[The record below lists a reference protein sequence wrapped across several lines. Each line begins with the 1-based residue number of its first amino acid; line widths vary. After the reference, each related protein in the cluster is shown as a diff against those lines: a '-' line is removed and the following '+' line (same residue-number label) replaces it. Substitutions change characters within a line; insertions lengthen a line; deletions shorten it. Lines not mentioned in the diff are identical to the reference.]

1 MIRNWKTFLVLAVLG
16 LFLAASKMAKPGTD
30 KVVTLTENNHVVFA
44 GEVNDQSVAQAQ
56 VELAKISAEL
66 DEDEVIYLVIDS
78 PGGSVTA
85 GNRFI
90 DFASSLPQK
99 IKTICLFCASMGY
112 HMFQSLDERLVYDSS
127 ELMSH
132 RVRIGGLAGQV
143 PGEAVTRMN
152 EILATSNRMDAKV
165 AKRIGISVADYQKL
179 IYDELWL
186 SGTDAVKTRHADRVA
201 KIRCSKELAA
211 KTKTFTANT
220 LFGQV
225 EVLIS
230 SCPLISGILDIQM
243 KRGHVFRS
251 RQEAIDEFRRSK
263 RFITTKY

>member
-1 MIRNWKTFLVLAVLG
+1 MKIWKTALVFIVIGILLS
-16 LFLAASKMAKPGTD
+16 FSHMSQPASDGTI
-30 KVVTLTENNHVVFA
+30 TLTNENHILFS

-56 VELAKISAEL
+56 VALAKLSSQLERN
-66 DEDEVIYLVIDS
+66 DVIYLVIDS

-112 HMFQSLDERLVYDSS
+112 HIFQSLDERLVYPSS

-143 PGEAVTRMN
+143 PGEAVSRLN
-152 EILATSNRMDAKV
+152 DIIATSNRMDEQV
-165 AKRIGISVADYQKL
+165 AKRIGITVEAYQKS

-186 SGTDAVKTRHADRVA
+186 SGESAVKLKHADRIA
-201 KIRCSKELAA
+201 KIRCSEDLAVN
-211 KTKTFTANT
+211 TIDQTFMTM
-220 LFGQV
+220 FGPV
-225 EVLIS
+225 EVTMS
-230 SCPLISGILDIQM
+230 ACPLISGFLKIQL
-243 KRGHVFRS
+243 KRENKFRS
-251 RQEAIDEFRRSK
+251 MQEAINEVRKVK
-263 RFITTKY
+263 RIITTQF

>member
-1 MIRNWKTFLVLAVLG
+1 MKNWKTFLILLVIG
-16 LFLAASKMAKPGTD
+16 LLVSFATMSNSKSEEII
-30 KVVTLTENNHVVFA
+30 TLTPYNHVLFV
-44 GEVNDQSVAQAQ
+44 GEVNDTSVSAAQ
-56 VELAKISAEL
+56 VELAKISANMN
-66 DEDEVIYLVIDS
+66 DNGIIYLVIDS

-143 PGEAVTRMN
+143 PGEAVSRLN
-152 EILATSNRMDAKV
+152 DIIATSNRMDEKV
-165 AKRIGISVADYQKL
+165 AKRIGISLKEYQKS

-186 SGTDAVKTRHADRVA
+186 SGYDAVKLRHADRVA
-201 KIRCSKELAA
+201 KIRCSEELATGTTVIPV
-211 KTKTFTANT
+211 KT
-220 LFGQV
+220 LFGAADV
-225 EVLIS
+225 TIS
-230 SCPLISGILDIQM
+230 RCPLISGILNIEL
-243 KRGHVFRS
+243 KRGHNFRS
-251 RQEAIDEFRRSK
+251 VQEAMSEVK
-263 RFITTKY
+263 RVKRVITTQF